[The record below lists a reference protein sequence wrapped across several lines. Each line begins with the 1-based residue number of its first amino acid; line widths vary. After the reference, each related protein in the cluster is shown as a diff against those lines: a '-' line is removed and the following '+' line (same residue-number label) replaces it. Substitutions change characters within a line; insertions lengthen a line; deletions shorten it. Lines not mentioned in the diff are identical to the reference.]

1 MTNLKNKTAFS
12 LIELSIVILIIG
24 IIIAGITQSSRLIRQ
39 FKISAA
45 RSQTQS
51 GPVSSIK
58 DLAAWFESTS
68 TDSFIDSEAEDS
80 ALTGG
85 SSISYWYDI
94 NNAATIKRDATG
106 GAASTRPYYYANCMS
121 GLPCI
126 RFDGTNDTLAF
137 DGTFLAGVDY
147 TIFVVEQRRAAAA
160 LYFLGRSTAPSTN
173 TAVEFGYSATSTV
186 RFAQGSS
193 SNHYTVGTSPAIAA
207 YTAPSPRL
215 HSFVNSTIANSAA
228 TFAHYLNGSAT
239 ASTLTSV
246 GTPALGTLTAYADAT
261 IGSSNAGGTAT
272 YFNGDI
278 GEIIFYT
285 RALKNEERVAVE
297 DYLLKKWSI
306 AGL

>member
-24 IIIAGITQSSRLIRQ
+24 IIIAGVTQSSRLIRQ

-58 DLAAWFESTS
+58 DLSAWFETTLPTS
-68 TDSFIDSEAEDS
+68 LIDAEAEDS

-85 SSISYWYDI
+85 TTVSYWYDI
-94 NNAATIKRDATG
+94 NNSSTAKRDASGG
-106 GAASTRPYYYANCMS
+106 GASTLPYYYANCMS

-126 RFDGTNDTLAF
+126 RFDGTNDLLTF
-137 DGTFLAGVDY
+137 DGSFLVGVDY
-147 TIFVVEQRRAAAA
+147 TIFVVEQRRAATAN
-160 LYFLGRSTAPSTN
+160 YFLGNTASPSTN
-173 TAVEFGYSATSTV
+173 TAIEFGYTGTSVV

-193 SNHYTVGTSPAIAA
+193 ANYYTVGTSPAIAA

-215 HSFVNSTIANSAA
+215 HSFVNATIANGGTS
-228 TFAHYLNGSAT
+228 TFSHYLNGSAT
-239 ASTLTSV
+239 ASSLTSV
-246 GTPALGTLTAYADAT
+246 GTPALSTLTAYANAA
-261 IGSSNAGGTAT
+261 IGSNNSGGAS

-278 GEIIFYT
+278 GELIFYS
-285 RALKNEERVAVE
+285 RALKSEERVAVE
-297 DYLLKKWSI
+297 DYLLKKWAI